1 VEALSCFFLAF
12 GKWAIFSFVQVK
24 DSDGREHSVE
34 STVPSE
40 NPAANLEENIS
51 NTTDVTDEIHEIV
64 DISGVRNLID
74 VHSEKHFS
82 DQPF

>member
-1 VEALSCFFLAF
+1 
-12 GKWAIFSFVQVK
+12 
-24 DSDGREHSVE
+24 VE
-34 STVPSE
+34 SAVPSE